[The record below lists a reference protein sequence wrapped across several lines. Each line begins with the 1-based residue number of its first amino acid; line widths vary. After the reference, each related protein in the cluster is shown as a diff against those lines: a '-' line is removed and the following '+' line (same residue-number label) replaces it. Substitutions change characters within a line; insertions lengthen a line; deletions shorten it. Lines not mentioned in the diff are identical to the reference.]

1 MPGPIQ
7 SGISN
12 MLGTATAIVAGAKHL
27 KEEQA
32 QTAEQKATKEE
43 VAKNTALQQQLAEE
57 ADKKEE
63 AEYKASITAGVKAE
77 EQAIY
82 DEETKKAA
90 EKIIEVGR
98 KHPNMSDLEKEQF
111 KVYQQ
116 SMAQKAGDIAMIRI
130 QQLTASDPYRRIQL
144 AYANG
149 DIANRHEYQE
159 KVMQENLR
167 KPTTNEAIN
176 QGLHKYFAEASPDKR
191 R

>member
-43 VAKNTALQQQLAEE
+43 VAKNTELQKQLAEE
-57 ADKKEE
+57 AEKKAELDFKADITKKVKDQEQSIFNEE
-63 AEYKASITAGVKAE
+63 A
-77 EQAIY
+77 
-82 DEETKKAA
+82 AA
-90 EKIIEVGR
+90 VMKDVLNLR
-98 KHPNMSDLEKEQF
+98 KEHPNMSELEEQQL
-111 KVYQQ
+111 KVYEQ
-116 SMAQKAGDIAMIRI
+116 SQAVEAGKTAMARI
-130 QQLTASDPYRRIQL
+130 SQLTASDPFRRIQL

-149 DIANRHEYQE
+149 DIANRQEYDE
-159 KVMQENLR
+159 KVKQEQLR
-167 KPTTNEAIN
+167 QPVDVESIY
-176 QGLHKYFAEASPDKR
+176 QGMSKYLAEQSPDKR

>member
-57 ADKKEE
+57 AEKKAELQYKADITKKVKDQEQNIFNEE
-63 AEYKASITAGVKAE
+63 AEAVMKDVLNL
-77 EQAIY
+77 
-82 DEETKKAA
+82 
-90 EKIIEVGR
+90 R
-98 KHPNMSDLEKEQF
+98 KEHPNMSELEEQQLG
-111 KVYQQ
+111 VYEQ
-116 SMAQKAGDIAMIRI
+116 SQAVEAGKKAMSRI
-130 QQLTASDPYRRIQL
+130 SQLTASDPFRRIQL
-144 AYANG
+144 EYANG
-149 DIANRHEYQE
+149 DIANRHEYEE
-159 KVMQENLR
+159 KIKKEQLR
-167 KPTTNEAIN
+167 QPTDVEAIYK
-176 QGLHKYFAEASPDKR
+176 GMYKYLAEQSPDKR